1 LDVPV
6 QITDYL
12 VFLNESKKK
21 QSSIKICMHDLSSFF
36 KWLEKN
42 KPHFDNEKWLNLKRN
57 DYLEYLAYLKD
68 KKMSEAN
75 LKRISSHLNGML
87 RFYGIDSKIGPLRRD
102 KPNHP
107 MLDPK
112 DLITDADVKKLLA
125 SIPSTKGLTDTQ
137 LQTHPYL
144 SYRNLSIITLMI
156 NYGLTLSEVHNLNIQ
171 DINFSQ
177 NMVEIH
183 KENDKRIIEISSED
197 KKILYK
203 YFTNIPV
210 LCRPREYTNE
220 PFFLAFSPKKLVYWY
235 DNYSNRPKRIS
246 KVGISRLIENE
257 VERAGIEHA
266 RAIHFRN
273 RCILKKVE
281 LGFSNQELMDY
292 FGFKNRQALY
302 RFKHYID
309 KQ

>member
-1 LDVPV
+1 MDIPV
-6 QITDYL
+6 QITDYI
-12 VFLNESKKK
+12 VHLNESNKK
-21 QSSIKICMHDLSSFF
+21 QSSIKICIHDLSSFF
-36 KWLEKN
+36 KWIEKN
-42 KPHFDNEKWLNLKRN
+42 KPHFCNDKWLNLKRN
-57 DYLEYLAYLKD
+57 DYLEYLAYLRV

-87 RFYGIDSKIGPLRRD
+87 RFYGLYSDIGPLRRD
-102 KPNHP
+102 KSKYLI
-107 MLDPK
+107 LDPK
-112 DLITDADVKKLLA
+112 DLISDSDVKTLLA
-125 SIPSTKGLTDTQ
+125 SILSKKGLTETQ
-137 LQTHPYL
+137 LQMHPYL
-144 SYRNLSIITLMI
+144 RYRNLSIVTLMI
-156 NYGLTLSEVHNLNIQ
+156 NYGLTLSEVHNLNIE

-177 NMVEIH
+177 NKVEIH
-183 KENDKRIIEISSED
+183 KENDKRIIEISSAD
-197 KKILYK
+197 KKTLYK
-203 YFTNIPV
+203 YFTDIPI
-210 LCRPREYTNE
+210 LYRPREYTNE
-220 PFFLAFSPKKLVYWY
+220 PFFLAFSPKKLVFWY

-281 LGFSNQELMDY
+281 LGFSNQELIDY

-302 RFKHYID
+302 RFKHYVD